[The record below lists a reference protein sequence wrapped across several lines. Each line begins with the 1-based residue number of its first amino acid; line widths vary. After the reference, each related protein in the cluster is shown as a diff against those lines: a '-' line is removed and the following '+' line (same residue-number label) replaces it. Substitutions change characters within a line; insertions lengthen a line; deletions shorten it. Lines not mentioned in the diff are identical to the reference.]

1 MPTKK
6 QLDNLKPLNQRAKS
20 VQREISSKGG
30 KARAKKLK
38 ERKTF
43 QEIAQIILGLAMTS
57 GKTADLEQ
65 IKSIADLKG
74 MNLTVEEGIILQQA
88 MKALKGDR
96 FAAEFIR
103 DTAGEKPA
111 EKVEV
116 NQNIKDVTQRIE
128 EIFAEERENET

>member
-1 MPTKK
+1 MPTEK
-6 QLDNLKPLNQRAKS
+6 QLNNLKAFGERAES
-20 VQREISSKGG
+20 EQREIRSKGG
-30 KARAKKLK
+30 KARAKKQK

-43 QEIAQIILGLAMTS
+43 QEIAKTILGLAMGN
-57 GKTADLEQ
+57 GKTANLDK

-103 DTAGEKPA
+103 DTAGERPV
-111 EKVEV
+111 EKQDV
-116 NQNIKDVTQRIE
+116 NVRTIDKSLEAMEAYFNDKSRDT
-128 EIFAEERENET
+128 

>member
-1 MPTKK
+1 MPTEK
-6 QLDNLKPLNQRAKS
+6 QIANLKPLSERATS
-20 VQREISSKGG
+20 EQREFHSKGG
-30 KARAKKLK
+30 KARAKKQK

-43 QEIAQIILGLAMTS
+43 QEIAKTILGLAMGN
-57 GKTADLEQ
+57 GKTANLDK

-103 DTAGEKPA
+103 DTAGERPV
-111 EKVEV
+111 EKQDV
-116 NQNIKDVTQRIE
+116 NVRTIDKSLEAMEAYFNDKSRDT
-128 EIFAEERENET
+128 